1 MTRFFFKY
9 LINKNSSFQK
19 IGLSEEAKRI
29 LKQPPERRTEEHIK
43 IARESIVETVPEFED
58 FPIEVQDKILKCCLV
73 QEFESNRVIIR
84 QNHKADYFYFIV
96 SGIGY
101 LFEPISYFVFS
112 EMLTSSLLSLRFP
125 LHNKSSNWRSTAQN
139 SRLFVK
145 RSIVWCK
152 N

>member
-1 MTRFFFKY
+1 MRY
-9 LINKNSSFQK
+9 LLHKNSIKISFFNK

-29 LKQPPERRTEEHIK
+29 LKQPPERRTEEQIK

-96 SGIGY
+96 SGIGKI
-101 LFEPISYFVFS
+101 LFCFCF
-112 EMLTSSLLSLRFP
+112 F
-125 LHNKSSNWRSTAQN
+125 
-139 SRLFVK
+139 
-145 RSIVWCK
+145 
-152 N
+152 